1 MKKHK
6 LLLSFFIALLG
17 VVFVRNQYIYA
28 IDVVETDVW
37 FVDFYAPNGSPLD
50 YAHGLRQIS
59 NFFITKWFDGQLPK
73 NDDGTNNTGQAA
85 GFIQRYDSMGKSKIY
100 CIEPTAH
107 IRGPLTGYK
116 NFTNVEEI
124 PNITITQEQW
134 ENIKLYAYYGY
145 GYGNHTSDIWYGV
158 TQCMIWEES
167 NDSLVVTYGTTGY
180 DEGASDHS
188 DLSLYG
194 QDYKIR
200 LASYYNEIKSLAEN
214 HKIKPSF
221 DENSNLTV
229 GIETAY
235 VDNNGVLSQFS
246 VGEVSNCSA
255 RIEGNILYVTPEKP
269 GDVSVKLTRGDPS
282 QNGGTI
288 YTSATSQNIMVSAEL
303 YSEAEFKGNAKG
315 YRIRIK
321 KNLESTTGDLGDSKI
336 EDVEFEIYSDS
347 DCKNLVTTLKT
358 DTTGQTPLTDY
369 LPYNTYYIKEVRAS
383 EGTNLNT
390 KIYSVTPDNAILD
403 ENNDLIITI
412 TIDNTVKESYLKIK
426 KYLGGTDYDDKTP
439 LKGAQFSATLI
450 SDNSKIYYSDETD
463 ENGECTIDDIP
474 YGKYIIEEIKV
485 PDKAYKVESFEV
497 YFYEN
502 GKTYEYILED
512 PSKLMQI
519 AVNKVVLDEVIGKTD
534 AKVSGAYFTVYTD
547 EKATQEYLDK
557 DGNPVIIGPTDNTGY
572 AISETMRT
580 GTYYL
585 KETTFPE
592 GINPDAL
599 VPGEEVTFREKIY
612 KASYDNKE
620 QGEDIVVV
628 SLEGLVNIPNLGSIE
643 VIKYDQDPNSTEE
656 SPAAGAKLELTLKS
670 NPDCVYTATINEYG
684 YAEFYNEDLRN
695 LGYEYTIPY
704 GDYEIREIKE
714 SDPKEHT
721 SFYFQPED
729 VNIVKDT
736 QKEYRILSDEPT
748 PAWLRIVKKD
758 KDTGADVK
766 IEGAKFKIWDVANEK
781 WVSLMESPS
790 GNYIEEFET
799 NEEGYFYTPQE
810 LQPGEYVV
818 YETKPP
824 KGYYLDDE
832 LRIPENE
839 EDLGNSDVSGYKVVI
854 DKVATGV
861 AEDEIY
867 PEGGIATGS
876 LVIEVP
882 MENTPLMGQ
891 LEIYKTGEML
901 SEAITAVENVKDG
914 NEIIFS
920 EEKATPVYKLQGLK
934 GVKYEIYAAEDIK
947 SPDGRITYVTE
958 GTLVDT
964 VITEEDGYATT
975 KELYLGEYEIR
986 EVEVPKGYTINS
998 NIPNVTLTN
1007 ENPYNRVEVTKEE
1020 YTNDRQKLGLTFE
1033 KVFED
1038 IEYTYGEDIEQKALF
1053 GIFTKEP
1060 IYNYKGNEIIKRNM
1074 LMDLVWVDENGDV
1087 TSEVDLPEGT
1097 YVVRELYT
1105 TYPYTVSAKE
1115 TEFTLKYS
1123 DDPNQEFVVVEGE
1136 EYVNTPDFV
1145 NLNLIKISTSQLGN
1159 IIVVD
1164 GKIEAEN
1171 FDEEQQA
1178 FLDSISKMTPDE
1190 LKQYIKSN
1198 DIKVISGAKYGIYL
1212 DENCTQP
1219 LYIKNGDDK
1228 EAQKL
1233 EMLTDEYGIISLERL
1248 PIGQYFIKEIVAPV
1262 GYELSDEVVSVNLD
1276 ENNRNAT
1283 VYRLLYDKSVLPEL
1297 LTKLDVFTGEAI
1309 PDCVFEIR
1317 DEEGNLLLKSV
1328 TDGNG
1333 KASIPLDIFENG
1345 KTYTY
1350 TEVEAPDIYNLN
1362 TEPHKFV
1369 ASFDEETLEWTA
1381 EKIEV
1386 ENTRKT
1392 REVIVRKVD
1401 AETGEPLQGCVFT
1414 IAMID
1419 PETGEQK
1426 VNVKTG
1432 EPIYLV
1438 ENAVTDENGEYVIPE
1453 APMGTYKFT
1462 EIKAPEGYEMDED
1475 LTGLVFT
1482 IDNNSP
1488 ETIIFEVTNTGD
1500 IAVMVVSA
1508 VAILSVCGIAF
1519 VMIRNKRKANE

>member
-1 MKKHK
+1 MGAKNKIK
-6 LLLSFFIALLG
+6 LFLVFLLG
-17 VVFVRNQYIYA
+17 IVMTLGGFSSVNAGTLYEERPYGLVMDPASPWRVYIADHPPYYGALFSPMWMDGNLVYCIQSRRESINGASDYYRQDLAEYLRTQGLDWNTSEAVANELGIIAGFGYGYA
-28 IDVVETDVW
+28 GDTSNEMMWATQIRVW
-37 FVDFYAPNGSPLD
+37 QTLGY
-50 YAHGLRQIS
+50 YGLPFNSSQIS
-59 NFFITKWFDGQLPK
+59 QIDS
-73 NDDGTNNTGQAA
+73 
-85 GFIQRYDSMGKSKIY
+85 IQSKIDIINDRINNY
-100 CIEPTAH
+100 NKNVNFGTSVVT
-107 IRGPLTGYK
+107 LTGYG
-116 NFTNVEEI
+116 
-124 PNITITQEQW
+124 QE
-134 ENIKLYAYYGY
+134 
-145 GYGNHTSDIWYGV
+145 
-158 TQCMIWEES
+158 
-167 NDSLVVTYGTTGY
+167 
-180 DEGASDHS
+180 
-188 DLSLYG
+188 
-194 QDYKIR
+194 
-200 LASYYNEIKSLAEN
+200 
-214 HKIKPSF
+214 
-221 DENSNLTV
+221 
-229 GIETAY
+229 
-235 VDNNGVLSQFS
+235 NGVWLTDSSGVFSQYTDTQTSGIHTQRSGNRLFIWAEKGDNENTNLSYTLVTGTYTGRS
-246 VGEVSNCSA
+246 SAWVS
-255 RIEGNILYVTPEKP
+255 P
-269 GDVSVKLTRGDPS
+269 
-282 QNGGTI
+282 
-288 YTSATSQNIMVSAEL
+288 TSQNTFQSGGAPNKTTSLRVELRTGSVQINKVDEETGNVAQGDATLVGAQYSLISDKTGSEVGVLTIGENLKSNVIENLPIDTTYTIVEKAEP
-303 YSEAEFKGNAKG
+303 KG
-315 YRIRIK
+315 YNYNPETKKVEWANPNGVNEWTGTVSDRVKKGDIK
-321 KNLESTTGDLGDSKI
+321 IVKTLG
-336 EDVEFEIYSDS
+336 
-347 DCKNLVTTLKT
+347 
-358 DTTGQTPLTDY
+358 
-369 LPYNTYYIKEVRAS
+369 A
-383 EGTNLNT
+383 
-390 KIYSVTPDNAILD
+390 
-403 ENNDLIITI
+403 
-412 TIDNTVKESYLKIK
+412 
-426 KYLGGTDYDDKTP
+426 TDYDEEII
-439 LKGAQFSATLI
+439 LKGAQFKATLI
-450 SDNSKIYYSDETD
+450 SDESKVYYS
-463 ENGECTIDDIP
+463 NLSGEDGVCLIEDLP
-474 YGKYIIEEIKV
+474 YGNYRVEETTT
-485 PDKAYKVESFEV
+485 PSEAYTVEPFEV
-497 YFYEN
+497 FVEEDQ
-502 GKTYEYILED
+502 KTYDFPKVD
-512 PSKLMQI
+512 PSKEMRI
-519 AVNKVVLDEVIGKTD
+519 AVEKVLLDETVGKTD

-547 EKATQEYLDK
+547 EDATQEYLDK

-758 KDTGADVK
+758 KDTGENVR

-824 KGYYLDDE
+824 KGYYLDGN
-832 LRIPENE
+832 LRVPENE

-854 DKVATGV
+854 NKVATGV

-867 PEGGIATGS
+867 PEGGVVTGS

-882 MENTPLMGQ
+882 MENSPLMGQ

-901 SEAITAVENVKDG
+901 TNVKNTTTEYG
-914 NEIIFS
+914 EMF
-920 EEKATPVYKLQGLK
+920 TPVWQERGLE
-934 GVKYEIYAAEDIK
+934 GVTYEIYAAEDIK
-947 SPDGRITYVTE
+947 SPDGMGTYVAK

-964 VITEEDGYATT
+964 ITTDENGYALS
-975 KELYLGEYEIR
+975 KELYLGEYEVR
-986 EVEVPKGYTINS
+986 EVDAPIGYQVNNDIENVVLENEDELKRVQKTEKEYS
-998 NIPNVTLTN
+998 N
-1007 ENPYNRVEVTKEE
+1007 E
-1020 YTNDRQKLGLTFE
+1020 RQKFE
-1033 KVFED
+1033 
-1038 IEYTYGEDIEQKALF
+1038 I
-1053 GIFTKEP
+1053 
-1060 IYNYKGNEIIKRNM
+1060 EIIKEFEDVNYSTGKEQE
-1074 LMDLVWVDENGDV
+1074 LKAIFGIYANEDIKNVEGNSIISKGGLVDIVEVEGN
-1087 TSEVDLPEGT
+1087 SETVSTVDLPEGQ
-1097 YVVRELYT
+1097 YIVKELYT
-1105 TYPYTVSAKE
+1105 SSPYSISAKE
-1115 TEFTLKYS
+1115 
-1123 DDPNQEFVVVEGE
+1123 VVVDLEYTDE
-1136 EYVNTPDFV
+1136 NVPKLSYEVEYVNVSDYV
-1145 NLNLIKISTSQLGN
+1145 NLNLVKISTSQFGN
-1159 IIVVD
+1159 ITVVD
-1164 GKIEAEN
+1164 GQIQVEN

-1178 FLDSISKMTPDE
+1178 FLDSITAMTPDE
-1190 LKQYIKSN
+1190 LKEYIEEN
-1198 DIKVISGAKYGIYL
+1198 DIKVVSGAKYGIYL
-1212 DENCTQP
+1212 DEACTQP
-1219 LYIKNGDDK
+1219 LYMKNEESGEFEKVEPVTDD
-1228 EAQKL
+1228 
-1233 EMLTDEYGIISLERL
+1233 YGIISLEKL
-1248 PIGQYFIKEIVAPV
+1248 PVGQYFVKELVAPA
-1262 GYELSDEVVSVNLD
+1262 GYELSDEVVSVQLD
-1276 ENNRNAT
+1276 ISNKDAT
-1283 VYRLLYDKSVLPEL
+1283 VYRLLSDDTVLPEL

-1309 PDCVFEIR
+1309 ENCVFEIR

-1328 TDGNG
+1328 TDGEG

-1350 TEVEAPDIYNLN
+1350 TEVEAPNIYNLN
-1362 TEPHKFV
+1362 TEPHEFV

-1426 VNVKTG
+1426 VNAKTG